1 MENSDLEFIDNELE
15 MKENLDNTIFSSYAS
30 NADTLDTSN
39 LNPVDTFVPG
49 TFANVEASI
58 PNTNESQNDEIKS
71 DISENKSDDSTTEIV
86 ETANAI
92 DNNLSNNDNMPSMI
106 KMYGEVLTD
115 KEYVTNPAIARDEE
129 INRMILAII
138 TPDKSALLVGK
149 PGIGKTALVEGLA
162 YRIATNTVPPAI
174 QGWKIIKINIPA
186 LLGKINV
193 NGTEVS
199 KLQLLINEIDKVEKT
214 ILFIDEVHLLVA
226 KNGGTLDLDFA
237 NMLKPYLDRG
247 RILMI
252 GATTSEEY
260 ESYILR
266 DRAFVRRFIKIDIA
280 ELKGNDVVKV
290 LLGTVPKF
298 EKKMGV
304 KMGYSEFQQ
313 ERLYQWIVDHTVEEN
328 RIYEVQNRYPD
339 ICLTI
344 ISSAF
349 SYALF
354 EGSPE
359 VKIKHFYLAMKNTNT
374 VYPDRIAK
382 AIEDFKVRF
391 EAWLINEGIDPKL
404 I

>member
-15 MKENLDNTIFSSYAS
+15 MKENPDNTIFSSYAS

-58 PNTNESQNDEIKS
+58 PSTNESQNDEIKS
-71 DISENKSDDSTTEIV
+71 DIPGNKSDDSTTETV
-86 ETANAI
+86 ETTNTI

>member
-1 MENSDLEFIDNELE
+1 MNDENTMIREMLNKMDNAENE
-15 MKENLDNTIFSSYAS
+15 NVEENEDIEVFDDDIVDSITKEKDE
-30 NADTLDTSN
+30 DVETLD
-39 LNPVDTFVPG
+39 D
-49 TFANVEASI
+49 
-58 PNTNESQNDEIKS
+58 
-71 DISENKSDDSTTEIV
+71 SEV
-86 ETANAI
+86 ETLDDVEMSVKSETPVVEDAPAVEI
-92 DNNLSNNDNMPSMI
+92 PEVESDTTKDGMPSMI

-115 KEYVTNPAIARDEE
+115 KEYITNPAIARDEE
-129 INRMILAII
+129 INKMILALI

-162 YRIATNTVPPAI
+162 YRIHTNTVPAAI
-174 QGWKIIKINIPA
+174 SGWRIIKINIPA

-214 ILFIDEVHLLVA
+214 ILFIDEVHLLVS
-226 KNGGTLDLDFA
+226 KNGTALDLDFA

-260 ESYILR
+260 EAYILR

-280 ELKGNDVVKV
+280 ELTGDNVVKV

-298 EKKMGV
+298 ENKMGV
-304 KMGYSEFQQ
+304 KMAYTDFQQ
-313 ERLYQWIVDHTVEEN
+313 EKLYEWVVRNTVEEN

-354 EGSPE
+354 EGSPT
-359 VKIKHFYLAMKNTNT
+359 VQIKHFYLAMKNTNT
-374 VYPDRIAK
+374 IYPDRIKK
-382 AIEDFKVRF
+382 ALDDFKTTF
-391 EAWLINEGIDPKL
+391 ATWLINEGIDPNL